1 MSASASDS
9 LLKGPER
16 LKLDIEE
23 HFVYADDRLVDIDFH
38 GRRVVCVRIVREV
51 IDLLICGPLRVG
63 LPNEGPALQVRNA
76 PGYVFRLV
84 RNRHAHGSGVAL
96 RVVLCHAHDTGSEV
110 YPVLVVHDTDDFT
123 RPETGESVPGEP
135 VEVDSPYLI
144 GVIGLRAL
152 P

>member
-16 LKLDIEE
+16 LKLDIEK

-63 LPNEGPALQVRNA
+63 LPNEGAALQVRNA

-84 RNRHAHGSGVAL
+84 RYRHAHGSGVAL
-96 RVVLCHAHDTGSEV
+96 RVVLCHAHNAGAEV

-123 RPETGESVPGEP
+123 RPETGESVSREP